1 MTHEFV
7 SVLSVLLTVLLIFVV
22 GVATGFSL
30 GWSRKCLYRYRDV
43 RNQVLDD
50 MAAVVAT
57 ERAKTL
63 AAARFGRK

>member
-50 MAAVVAT
+50 MPPSSPPSAP
-57 ERAKTL
+57 RPSPP
-63 AAARFGRK
+63 